1 MKNSFESLR
10 LNVQVQL
17 RKRNRKRIKKWGS
30 TTSIKKWGNGVM
42 GKKKKKL
49 VGGGYGEKR
58 LNDKALMFPQKKY
71 RMG

>member
-1 MKNSFESLR
+1 MKNSFESLK

-17 RKRNRKRIKKWGS
+17 RKRKRKRIKKWGS

-42 GKKKKKL
+42 GEKKKL

-58 LNDKALMFPQKKY
+58 LNGKALMFPQKKY
-71 RMG
+71 RMR

>member
-1 MKNSFESLR
+1 MENSFESLK

-17 RKRNRKRIKKWGS
+17 RKRKRKR
-30 TTSIKKWGNGVM
+30 IKKWGNGVM
-42 GKKKKKL
+42 GKKKKL

-58 LNDKALMFPQKKY
+58 LNGKALMFPQKKY